1 MFLAVCLTVL
11 SIATSPA
18 QDAKTI
24 TLQSA
29 VDLAVE
35 KNLTVIQARNTLEAA
50 QSSHTAAVGAML
62 PNLDLTGSFSRSQTW
77 SNQAAGVVFYQGIP
91 IPVGSGTD
99 FRANNSFSSGIS
111 SQVVLFNGFA
121 NTSGVSRATSSE
133 NAADRS
139 LDRTLQGT
147 IYQTNQLFLGVVQT
161 FELLKVNQDNLK
173 RSERQLERI
182 TESNKVGAVAV
193 ADVYRQKVQVGSD
206 ELALIQA
213 ESNHEKAKADLIAYI
228 GVDFD
233 KEYKFDF
240 TGIPDSI
247 DTTEFASVNA
257 QYANFDNLY
266 NTALGKRPDYLAAVE
281 TYNAADA
288 GVSVARA
295 GWYPTVSLF
304 GSYGYNNTE
313 LSNLTDNRNLYF
325 AVNVNL
331 PIFSGFS
338 TQNSIEQAQVQKR
351 NADEQVK
358 QSARQLRVD
367 VRKALLDLEAAEKAV
382 SVTQSSVVSATMDRA
397 IAEEKYN
404 LGAGT
409 LLDLLVATANYT
421 TTLSN
426 KVNAVTGYLLAKK
439 ATEYA
444 LGSLAK

>member
-1 MFLAVCLTVL
+1 
-11 SIATSPA
+11 
-18 QDAKTI
+18 
-24 TLQSA
+24 
-29 VDLAVE
+29 
-35 KNLTVIQARNTLEAA
+35 
-50 QSSHTAAVGAML
+50 
-62 PNLDLTGSFSRSQTW
+62 
-77 SNQAAGVVFYQGIP
+77 
-91 IPVGSGTD
+91 
-99 FRANNSFSSGIS
+99 
-111 SQVVLFNGFA
+111 
-121 NTSGVSRATSSE
+121 VSRATSSE